1 MMPLLSIVGCLPFA
15 GVLALLAVDG
25 RREAVMRRMATTASA
40 LAFAASIPLWFWYE
54 PRGAEWQ
61 FAEHID
67 GVRRIGASYS
77 IGLDGLSLTFVLLT
91 TMVGFLAACASW
103 RTVTARVRQ
112 HYIAILLL
120 EGSVLGVF
128 MALDFLLLFLFWQ
141 IAVGAAVYLV
151 RMSGARV
158 RALAILAGCGLAASA
173 AMLAGILTLY
183 FQYHSLASVYTF
195 DIRPFQHLALPGT
208 LQAWTFAAFFLTFA
222 FTASLLPVQVWASD
236 NSGAS
241 TPASALIGALVL
253 KMGVYGFLRVSL
265 PILPDASRQFG
276 PVLAAI
282 CLLTII
288 VSAAAVFVQRDPK
301 RAIACAATSYVGF
314 SLLGVFAATPGALT
328 GAIVHQLAQGLSVAA
343 LLLLAGFAYE
353 RGAAVQPWKAPV
365 GMLRAMPA
373 FAGACVAAI
382 LSFVGAPALA
392 GFVGAK
398 MVVGATWAVHPL
410 AAAVALTGFLLTAGG
425 LVWRFARTTAG
436 PAGVTPMAPPH
447 DLGMREIAMMLP
459 LLAAGIW
466 IGVHPAPLLSRLETH
481 VARVVMRVSPEY
493 AAQVADCLRP
503 NAAPP
508 PVSDPGLPAGMVMA
522 APCADG
528 SKPAAPPS
536 PAR

>member
-1 MMPLLSIVGCLPFA
+1 MTPLLSIVVWLLFA
-15 GVLALLAVDG
+15 GAFALLAVDG
-25 RREAVMRRMATTASA
+25 RREAIVRRMATTASA

-61 FAEHID
+61 FTEQID
-67 GVRRIGASYS
+67 WVRRIGAGYS

-103 RTVTARVRQ
+103 RAVMARVRQ

-120 EGSVLGVF
+120 EGGVLGVF
-128 MALDFLLLFLFWQ
+128 MALDFLLLFVFWQ
-141 IAVGAAVYLV
+141 VALGAAMYLV
-151 RMSGARV
+151 HLSGVRL
-158 RALAILAGCGLAASA
+158 RALTILAGCGLAASA

-195 DIRPFQHLALPGT
+195 DIRPLQHLALPGT
-208 LQAWTFAAFFLTFA
+208 LQAWIFVAFFLTFA
-222 FTASLLPVQVWASD
+222 FTASLLPVQAWASD
-236 NSGAS
+236 GSGAS
-241 TPASALIGALVL
+241 TPASILIGALVL

-276 PVLAAI
+276 SVLAAI
-282 CLLTII
+282 CLLTIV

-343 LLLLAGFAYE
+343 LLLLAGLAYE
-353 RGAAVQPWKAPV
+353 RGALQPLKAHV
-365 GMLRAMPA
+365 GMLTAMPV

-392 GFVGAK
+392 GFVGSK

-410 AAAVALTGFLLTAGG
+410 AAAFALAGILLTAGG
-425 LVWRFARTTAG
+425 LVWSFARTTAG
-436 PAGVTPMAPPH
+436 HAGGKPMAPLR
-447 DLGMREIAMMLP
+447 DLGMREIAMILP

-493 AAQVADCLRP
+493 AGQVADCLRP

-508 PVSDPGLPAGMVMA
+508 PASDPGLPAGMVMA